1 MTWVS
6 VSGSDYYNYP
16 GRKMRKQ
23 QGRNHHPHAT
33 ATLFLRIFLFL
44 FSALLL
50 SSCVTRRDEMRAEE
64 FFSIGMAFFD
74 LGRFAE
80 AEIWLNRARA
90 SDRTV
95 TASEYNLG
103 RIAFET
109 GRFEEAALLFERIL
123 RRDPY
128 NVMALRA
135 AAYSRIKNGDLETAA
150 ALYDQ
155 VLALVPEDADGGFN
169 YALVLFALGR
179 YEESR
184 AALNRHP
191 HALEGNAP
199 SLLLFARSEKAL
211 GRIEAI
217 DSYARW
223 LSAVTET
230 PVPQGL
236 FEFAQV
242 LEAAGFYSRAIEQID
257 AALEAV
263 GTGTAA
269 PGRPRLRFEKARILL
284 IADPESAE
292 GISELTAAVADGFSD
307 TDELQALLREP
318 RISPANMN
326 EIRDILDQVRTSD

>member
-1 MTWVS
+1 
-6 VSGSDYYNYP
+6 
-16 GRKMRKQ
+16 MRKAQ
-23 QGRNHHPHAT
+23 RRPRPPA
-33 ATLFLRIFLFL
+33 ALFLLFIALFL
-44 FSALLL
+44 SCALLF
-50 SSCVTRRDEMRAEE
+50 SSCATRRGDMRAEE
-64 FFSIGMAFFD
+64 FFAIGMAFFD

-80 AEIWLNRARA
+80 AEVWLNRARA

-123 RRDPY
+123 RRDSY

-135 AAYSRIKNGDLETAA
+135 AAYSRIKNGDLQTAA
-150 ALYDQ
+150 ALYER

-179 YEESR
+179 YEEST

-199 SLLLFARSEKAL
+199 SLLLLARAQKAQ
-211 GRIEAI
+211 GRIEAV
-217 DSYARW
+217 DSYGRW
-223 LSAVTET
+223 LIAAAGT
-230 PVPQGL
+230 PNAQGL

-242 LEAAGFYSRAIEQID
+242 LEAAGFYSRAIEQLD

-284 IADPESAE
+284 IADPESDE
-292 GISELTAAVADGFSD
+292 GISELNAAVSDGFSD
-307 TDELQALLREP
+307 TDEIQALLQEP
-318 RISPANMN
+318 RISQTNMN
-326 EIRDILDQVRTSD
+326 EIRDILEEIWARTSE